1 MVKNKKEGDCMGKNN
16 KGLPLIYGLRVDLNK
31 NFEFQKINDFKL
43 DDGDKLVYAGFNC
56 SFTCPQSFVF
66 LKVKDT
72 KSFEHEDYRIEPR
85 MVTDIVWLE
94 PNYTIKLVKVV
105 NKNNNVFFAFI
116 VFKHDNGS
124 KVIDSII
131 MDTDNA
137 INNDISKIK
146 YIFGDYGT
154 IALYE
159 DDYDDV
165 IKYIK
170 TTFRRRV
177 TIYTAGDAIDFIRVA
192 KLCKI
197 DNVEPFKCAKTLNKF
212 ALFNDGAFDYIIKD
226 ISIEDNMVDVIRVD
240 GIIRTKMYL
249 SDIKL
254 GNFHISEDYRTV
266 EFYKAVDNT
275 GNTGI
280 TVAYDYENLAD
291 STEKFIRDVYY
302 LNRST
307 GNIKSNCADDIACIY
322 DKLGTIPLRDT
333 NICRNTALIA
343 YLCMND
349 ILMRP
354 EALELYAM
362 YEHIEEKKYRD
373 GR

>member
-1 MVKNKKEGDCMGKNN
+1 MVKNKERGDCVGKNN
-16 KGLPLIYGLRVDLNK
+16 KGLPLIYGLRVDLDK
-31 NFEFQKINDFKL
+31 NLEFQKINSIEL

-56 SFTCPQSFVF
+56 NFTCPSRFVF
-66 LKVKDT
+66 LKLKDT
-72 KSFEHEDYRIEPR
+72 KSCKYEDYIINP
-85 MVTDIVWLE
+85 TNITNINLLE

-105 NKNNNVFFAFI
+105 NKNNNIFFAFI

-131 MDTDNA
+131 MDTNDA
-137 INNDISKIK
+137 INNDTSKIK

-170 TTFRRRV
+170 TSFRYNV
-177 TIYTAGDAIDFIRVA
+177 TIYTAGDAINFIRAA

-197 DNVEPFKCAKTLNKF
+197 DKVEPFKCAKILNKF

-266 EFYKAVDNT
+266 EFYRAVDNT

-302 LNRST
+302 LNRGT
-307 GNIKSNCADDIACIY
+307 GNIKSNCADDIVCIY
-322 DKLGTIPLRDT
+322 DKLGTVPLSDT

>member
-16 KGLPLIYGLRVDLNK
+16 KGLPLIYGLRVDLDK
-31 NFEFQKINDFKL
+31 NLEFQKINGIEL
-43 DDGDKLVYAGFNC
+43 DDGDKLVYADFNC
-56 SFTCPQSFVF
+56 SFTCPSSFVF
-66 LKVKDT
+66 LKVKNT

-85 MVTDIVWLE
+85 MVTDIAWLE

-131 MDTDNA
+131 MDNNDA
-137 INNDISKIK
+137 INNDISRIK

-170 TTFRRRV
+170 TAFRRRI
-177 TIYTAGDAIDFIRVA
+177 TIYTVGDAIDFIRAA

-197 DNVEPFKCAKTLNKF
+197 DNVAPFKCAKTLNKF

-226 ISIEDNMVDVIRVD
+226 ISIEDKMVDVIRVD
-240 GIIRTKMYL
+240 GIIITKMYL
-249 SDIKL
+249 SDIKF

-266 EFYKAVDNT
+266 EFYKAVDNI
-275 GNTGI
+275 GDTGI

-291 STEKFIRDVYY
+291 STEKFIRDVYCI
-302 LNRST
+302 NVKT
-307 GNIKSNCADDIACIY
+307 GDIKSGCEDDITCIY
-322 DKLGTIPLRDT
+322 DKLGTVPLSDT

-343 YLCMND
+343 YLCMHDMTMN
-349 ILMRP
+349 P
-354 EALELYAM
+354 TALALYAM
-362 YEHIEEKKYRD
+362 YEHVEEKKYRD

>member
-1 MVKNKKEGDCMGKNN
+1 MVKNKKEGDCVGKNN

-43 DDGDKLVYAGFNC
+43 DDGDKLVYADFNC

-72 KSFEHEDYRIEPR
+72 KSFEHEEYRIEPR

-105 NKNNNVFFAFI
+105 NNSNNVFFAFI

-137 INNDISKIK
+137 INNDTSRIK

-170 TTFRRRV
+170 TAFRRNV
-177 TIYTAGDAIDFIRVA
+177 TIYTAGDAIDFIRAA

-197 DNVEPFKCAKTLNKF
+197 DNVAPFKCAKTLNKF

-240 GIIRTKMYL
+240 GIIQTKMYL

-275 GNTGI
+275 GDTGI

-307 GNIKSNCADDIACIY
+307 GNIKSNCADDIECIY
-322 DKLGTIPLRDT
+322 NKLGTIPLSDT

>member
-1 MVKNKKEGDCMGKNN
+1 MVKNKKEGDCVGKNN
-16 KGLPLIYGLRVDLNK
+16 KGLPLIYGLRIDPNK
-31 NFEFQKINDFKL
+31 NLEFQKINDIEL
-43 DDGDKLVYAGFNC
+43 DDGDTLVYTGFNC
-56 SFTCPQSFVF
+56 SFTCPSSFVF
-66 LKVKDT
+66 VKLKDIESCKYGY
-72 KSFEHEDYRIEPR
+72 YRIEP
-85 MVTDIVWLE
+85 MKVTNITWLE
-94 PNYTIKLVKVV
+94 PKYTIKLVKVI
-105 NKNNNVFFAFI
+105 NKSNNVFFAFI
-116 VFKHDNGS
+116 VFKHYNGS

-159 DDYDDV
+159 DNYDDV

-170 TTFRRRV
+170 TSFSRNV
-177 TIYTAGDAIDFIRVA
+177 NIYTAGDAIDFIRAA

-197 DNVEPFKCAKTLNKF
+197 DKVEQFKCAKILNKF

-266 EFYKAVDNT
+266 EFYKAVDNI
-275 GNTGI
+275 GDTGI
-280 TVAYDYENLAD
+280 TVAYDYENLVD
-291 STEKFIRDVYY
+291 STEKFIRDVYCI
-302 LNRST
+302 NVKT
-307 GNIKSNCADDIACIY
+307 GDVKSGCEDNIACIY
-322 DKLGTIPLRDT
+322 NKLGTVPLSDT

-343 YLCMND
+343 YLCMHD
-349 ILMRP
+349 MTMHP
-354 EALELYAM
+354 TALALYAM
-362 YEHIEEKKYRD
+362 YEHVEEKKYRD

>member
-1 MVKNKKEGDCMGKNN
+1 MVKNKEKGDCMGKNN
-16 KGLPLIYGLRVDLNK
+16 KGLPLIYGLRVDLERNYK
-31 NFEFQKINDFKL
+31 FQKINNIEL
-43 DDGDKLVYAGFNC
+43 DDGDTLVYAGFNC
-56 SFTCPQSFVF
+56 SFTCPSCFVF
-66 LKVKDT
+66 LKLKDM
-72 KSFEHEDYRIEPR
+72 KKCKYEYYKIEPKN
-85 MVTDIVWLE
+85 VTNITWLE
-94 PNYTIKLVKVV
+94 PKYTIKLVKVV

-116 VFKHDNGS
+116 IFRHDNGS

-131 MDTDNA
+131 MDTNDA
-137 INNDISKIK
+137 INNDTSKIK

-159 DDYDDV
+159 DDYDD
-165 IKYIK
+165 IINYIK
-170 TTFRRRV
+170 TSFRRNV
-177 TIYTAGDAIDFIRVA
+177 NIYTDGDGVDFINVA
-192 KLCKI
+192 KLCKN
-197 DNVEPFKCAKTLNKF
+197 DNVEKFKCAKILNKF

-322 DKLGTIPLRDT
+322 DKLGTIPLSDT

>member
-16 KGLPLIYGLRVDLNK
+16 KGLPLIYGLRVDLDK
-31 NFEFQKINDFKL
+31 NLEFQKINNFKL
-43 DDGDKLVYAGFNC
+43 DDGDKLVYADFNC
-56 SFTCPQSFVF
+56 SFTCPSSFVF

-85 MVTDIVWLE
+85 MVTDIIWLE

-170 TTFRRRV
+170 TAFTRRV
-177 TIYTAGDAIDFIRVA
+177 TIYTAGDVIDFIRAA

-197 DNVEPFKCAKTLNKF
+197 DNVAPFKCVKTLNKF

-240 GIIRTKMYL
+240 GIIQTKMYL

-266 EFYKAVDNT
+266 EFYRAVDNT
-275 GNTGI
+275 GNTDI

-307 GNIKSNCADDIACIY
+307 GNIKSNCADDIECIY
-322 DKLGTIPLRDT
+322 NKLGTIPLSDT

>member
-1 MVKNKKEGDCMGKNN
+1 MVKNKKEVDCVGKNN
-16 KGLPLIYGLRVDLNK
+16 KGLPLIYGLRIDPNK
-31 NFEFQKINDFKL
+31 NLEFQKINDIEL
-43 DDGDKLVYAGFNC
+43 DDGDTLVYTGFNC
-56 SFTCPQSFVF
+56 SFTCPSSFVF
-66 LKVKDT
+66 VKLKDIESCKYGY
-72 KSFEHEDYRIEPR
+72 YRIEP
-85 MVTDIVWLE
+85 MKVINITWLE
-94 PNYTIKLVKVV
+94 PKYTIKLVKVV
-105 NKNNNVFFAFI
+105 NKSNNVFFVFI

-124 KVIDSII
+124 KAIDSII

-159 DDYDDV
+159 YDYDDV

-170 TTFRRRV
+170 TSFSRNV
-177 TIYTAGDAIDFIRVA
+177 NIYTARDAIDFIRAA

-197 DNVEPFKCAKTLNKF
+197 DNVAPFKCAKTLNKF

-226 ISIEDNMVDVIRVD
+226 INVEDRMVDVVRVD
-240 GIIRTKMYL
+240 GIILTKMYL

-275 GNTGI
+275 GYTGI

-302 LNRST
+302 LNRGT

-322 DKLGTIPLRDT
+322 DKLGTIPLSDT

>member
-1 MVKNKKEGDCMGKNN
+1 MGKNN
-16 KGLPLIYGLRVDLNK
+16 KGLPLIYGLRIDQNK
-31 NFEFQKINDFKL
+31 NFEFQKINGIEL
-43 DDGDKLVYAGFNC
+43 DDGDTLVYIGFNC
-56 SFTCPQSFVF
+56 SFTCPSSFVF
-66 LKVKDT
+66 LKLKDI
-72 KSFEHEDYRIEPR
+72 KRCNYDDDYRIEPR
-85 MVTDIVWLE
+85 MVTDIIWLE

-131 MDTDNA
+131 MDTDNVV
-137 INNDISKIK
+137 NNDISKIK

-170 TTFRRRV
+170 TAFRRNV
-177 TIYTAGDAIDFIRVA
+177 SIYTAGDAIDFIRAA

-197 DNVEPFKCAKTLNKF
+197 DNVAPFKCAKTLNKF

-226 ISIEDNMVDVIRVD
+226 ISIEDKMVDVIRVD

-254 GNFHISEDYRTV
+254 GNFHIFEDYRTV
-266 EFYKAVDNT
+266 EFYKVVDNI
-275 GNTGI
+275 GDTGI

-291 STEKFIRDVYY
+291 STEKFIRDVYCI
-302 LNRST
+302 NVKT
-307 GNIKSNCADDIACIY
+307 GDIKSGCEDDITCIY
-322 DKLGTIPLRDT
+322 DKLGTVPLSDT

-343 YLCMND
+343 YLCMHDMTMN
-349 ILMRP
+349 P
-354 EALELYAM
+354 TALALYAM
-362 YEHIEEKKYRD
+362 YEHVEEKKYRD

>member
-16 KGLPLIYGLRVDLNK
+16 KGLPLIYGLRVDLDK
-31 NFEFQKINDFKL
+31 NLEFQKINGIEL
-43 DDGDKLVYAGFNC
+43 DDGDKLIYAGFNC
-56 SFTCPQSFVF
+56 SFTCPSRFVF
-66 LKVKDT
+66 LKFKDT
-72 KSFEHEDYRIEPR
+72 ESRKYEDYITNPSN
-85 MVTDIVWLE
+85 VTNITWLE

-131 MDTDNA
+131 MDTNDT
-137 INNDISKIK
+137 INNDTSRIK

-159 DDYDDV
+159 DEYDDV
-165 IKYIK
+165 IKLIEMS
-170 TTFRRRV
+170 FRRIITV
-177 TIYTAGDAIDFIRVA
+177 YTDRDASNFIRSA

-197 DNVEPFKCAKTLNKF
+197 DKVEQFKCAKTLNKF

-226 ISIEDNMVDVIRVD
+226 INVEDRMVDVVRVD
-240 GIIRTKMYL
+240 GIIRTKIYL

-322 DKLGTIPLRDT
+322 DKLGTIPLSDT

-349 ILMRP
+349 MVMRP